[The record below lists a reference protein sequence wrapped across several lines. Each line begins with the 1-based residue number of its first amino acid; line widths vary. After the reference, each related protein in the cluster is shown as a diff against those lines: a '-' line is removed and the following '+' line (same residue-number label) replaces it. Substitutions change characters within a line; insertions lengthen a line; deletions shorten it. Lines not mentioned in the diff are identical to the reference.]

1 MLNLSKDIHS
11 LTEFKRN
18 TTRFLEH
25 LKQTKDPLVLTVDG
39 KAALVVQD
47 AESYQTLLEA
57 AELVETLKGVKRGL
71 EEMKQGKGKK
81 AEEFFSE
88 LFDKLDSSPWA
99 KSIKWSY
106 NQQAQQGIEKAYLWF
121 SKDSPRKA
129 RLWLEGLYKAILSLE
144 QMPYRCSLA
153 FENNFLEEEIRQ
165 LIYGKGRSAYRILF
179 TITGDIVQILFV
191 RYVAQKPLSSQEDEE
206 E

>member
-1 MLNLSKDIHS
+1 MSQKY
-11 LTEFKRN
+11 
-18 TTRFLEH
+18 
-25 LKQTKDPLVLTVDG
+25 Q
-39 KAALVVQD
+39 VVIQP
-47 AESYQTLLEA
+47 E
-57 AELVETLKGVKRGL
+57 
-71 EEMKQGKGKK
+71 
-81 AEEFFSE
+81 
-88 LFDKLDSSPWA
+88 
-99 KSIKWSY
+99 
-106 NQQAQQGIEKAYLWF
+106 AQQGIEKAYLWF

-165 LIYGKGRSAYRILF
+165 LIYGKGRSAHRILF

-191 RYVAQKPLSSQEDEE
+191 RHVAQKPLSSQEDEE